1 MTALRIQGLLFCAIA
16 AGVAAAG
23 VVVADALALALGGT
37 TGLLVLAAL
46 ILLLG
51 VPHGALDIVF
61 AQELYGVHGL
71 RHWCGFTLAYLSAGL
86 LVVLI
91 WHTMPQLFLLGFL
104 LLSALHFSGDPAP
117 GTSLVARLLY
127 GGAMIVLPALL
138 HENEMA
144 RLFAFLV
151 LPQAAMLLASFLHEI
166 SWPWLLATALAAA
179 WQSRTHW
186 LTGLEMAAAAALA
199 LLAPPLL
206 AFTVFFCAMHGA
218 RHIVRTW
225 HYAGAGAES
234 TTRLGR
240 AALLPM
246 LGTLILGGAA
256 VYGLRA
262 APLEAGLMQLVFV
275 GLAAL
280 TVPHMALVEQVR
292 WSGWAR
298 RDAPSPLDR

>member
-23 VVVADALALALGGT
+23 VAAGDALALAFDGA
-37 TGLLVLAAL
+37 TGLLVLATL

-61 AQELYGVHGL
+61 AEELYGMHGL
-71 RHWCGFTLAYLSAGL
+71 RRWCGFTLAYLSAVL
-86 LVVLI
+86 LVVMI
-91 WHTMPQLFLLGFL
+91 WQTMPLLFLVGFL

-117 GTSLVARLLY
+117 GTRFVARLLY
-127 GGAMIVLPALL
+127 GGTMIVLPALL
-138 HENEMA
+138 HESEMA
-144 RLFAFLV
+144 RLFSFLV
-151 LPQAAMLLASFLHEI
+151 APQAATMLASFLHEI
-166 SWPWLLATALAAA
+166 SWPWLLTTALAAA
-179 WQSRTHW
+179 WQTRTHS

-199 LLAPPLL
+199 LLTPPLL
-206 AFTVFFCAMHGA
+206 AFTVFFCTMHGA

-225 HYAGAGAES
+225 HYAGAGSAA
-234 TTRLGR
+234 RLGR

-256 VYGLRA
+256 AYYLRTS
-262 APLEAGLMQLVFV
+262 PLEAGLMQLVFV

-292 WSGWAR
+292 WSGWVR
-298 RDAPSPLDR
+298 RDAPPPLDQ